1 MSPFSL
7 LVRSSVGQGA
17 ECVIGASVDHL
28 VPFTPPHLSS
38 SAFTSWR
45 TESESGCRCGLHFG
59 GNTKHSGPRSFGIYQ
74 DPLVYIGVQVN
85 SSGERLQIDIFFL
98 FFKGIVIK

>member
-17 ECVIGASVDHL
+17 EWVIGASVDHL
-28 VPFTPPHLSS
+28 VPFTHPICLSQLLP
-38 SAFTSWR
+38 A
-45 TESESGCRCGLHFG
+45 G
-59 GNTKHSGPRSFGIYQ
+59 GQSQNQAVDVVCILGETQSILNE

-85 SSGERLQIDIFFL
+85 SSGERLQIDIFSL

>member
-17 ECVIGASVDHL
+17 EWVIGASVDHL
-28 VPFTPPHLSS
+28 VPFTPPHLSQLLP
-38 SAFTSWR
+38 A
-45 TESESGCRCGLHFG
+45 G
-59 GNTKHSGPRSFGIYQ
+59 GQSQNQAVGVVCILGETQSILNE

-85 SSGERLQIDIFFL
+85 SSGERLQIDIFSL
-98 FFKGIVIK
+98 FFNGIVIK